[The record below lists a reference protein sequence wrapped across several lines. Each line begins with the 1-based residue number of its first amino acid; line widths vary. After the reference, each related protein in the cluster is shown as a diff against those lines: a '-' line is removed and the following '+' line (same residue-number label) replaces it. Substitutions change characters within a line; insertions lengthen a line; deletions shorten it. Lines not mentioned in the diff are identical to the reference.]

1 VVSYCILKDSTFF
14 LLCLSIQEE
23 EWQKRKSDLEDQV
36 HQAKR
41 RTLGNIRFIG
51 ELFKLKVNICK
62 TVPQQPAS
70 LKLIDSPDDYQ
81 FSDVD
86 REHYA

>member
-1 VVSYCILKDSTFF
+1 MDLKTALSSCFVFF
-14 LLCLSIQEE
+14 IQEE
-23 EWQKRKSDLEDQV
+23 ELQKRKSDLEDQV

-70 LKLIDSPDDYQ
+70 
-81 FSDVD
+81 
-86 REHYA
+86 

>member
-1 VVSYCILKDSTFF
+1 MVHLKTAPSSCFVF
-14 LLCLSIQEE
+14 SIQEE
-23 EWQKRKSDLEDQV
+23 ELQKRKSDLEDQV

-41 RTLGNIRFIG
+41 RTLGSIRFIG